1 MLNKGFFSPRKH
13 EIKKIILSLFRVF
26 ACRIKLF
33 LCSTGT
39 LWCFRNLFFLF
50 WVHDKSEF
58 ALRNDRLV
66 RFKSLKPMSP
76 LKAKHTILAIYLC
89 IAIIVS
95 CATIEGKSIT
105 TYHSDYQTTVR
116 ASSDALE
123 SLEIPVLEEVS
134 DELKTKF
141 LARRSDGI
149 PVTVE
154 VTRVDR
160 NFTRVTV
167 HTGAGI
173 DRYLDREVS
182 RQIHGFIR
190 GRLSQH

>member
-1 MLNKGFFSPRKH
+1 MQPILEMAHAITNIRSAFVIICLSVWMLAG
-13 EIKKIILSLFRVF
+13 
-26 ACRIKLF
+26 
-33 LCSTGT
+33 G
-39 LWCFRNLFFLF
+39 
-50 WVHDKSEF
+50 
-58 ALRNDRLV
+58 
-66 RFKSLKPMSP
+66 
-76 LKAKHTILAIYLC
+76 
-89 IAIIVS
+89 
-95 CATIEGKSIT
+95 CATIEGKSIS
-105 TYHSDYQTTVR
+105 TYHSDYHTTVQ
-116 ASSDALE
+116 ASSNALE
-123 SLEIPVLEEVS
+123 NLEIPVLEKVS

-190 GRLSQH
+190 GKLSQH